1 MAEWKKVIVSGSN
14 AHLNHVTAS
23 GDISASGKL
32 YGNLDENTD
41 QIYVV
46 VYNPNTG
53 ELEYKELNLVS
64 TVSAPNLFVFDPD
77 GERNVDFRLGFDR
90 GSVTQPL
97 TAPYRVSASIDA
109 GSTYSEISA
118 NNNDI
123 NINGSWTDQDISDI
137 QYYLGASVNITGSI
151 DDRRDGLYTN
161 GTDGAYT
168 KQAIKLYLNA
178 VSNTNTAVPEYDTNY
193 APNLNYGNRAFR
205 DGGIGKLEIYVNDNA
220 TPQRTFDLEAS
231 FDAVDSTLNDIR
243 VELFATQSNLDSVGN
258 IDTTKHYRSG
268 SITINTN
275 AQDDGYNYAYIIH
288 TGSKNGEEFRRITNF
303 YEWFYDIAGHGS
315 NHPMVA
321 TAGNTENP
329 TFSEASGHIHYVS
342 GIKFFNSA
350 SADGALY
357 RRMAQ
362 CTKQY
367 KHIYN
372 NAGGIKIS
380 MDTDLISGLT
390 VTQSGA
396 HLLTNPTKTTEDVSS
411 TETVNLASL
420 ADTDQSYD
428 GVTKVTASFSTTFD
442 GVTGFH
448 QPDDF
453 ISSPFGALNTDF
465 NFGTNGIEFENPNKA
480 DKSISFDSIQDFM
493 VNTLDSSSVNN
504 VFENFRG
511 EEKRIISR
519 SYTFGDDPTSST
531 YAWDSTQDV
540 DGDNTGGNEGHS
552 KGLIQYYSHL
562 VYPTKAGDSGN
573 FNPTLGPSSN
583 ANYSSVTAEN
593 RYYIRYFRCPSA
605 AGKEVQVE
613 LVGSGKVCAV
623 GNSNLFYDG
632 SDGINLYIAR
642 LGPASGLTNSA
653 ITSFTDM
660 TGAIRV
666 GAGFSNN
673 THYIP
678 LASTAGNIDYDVTA
692 VGSPSINVTTGT
704 VPIQDANASLGIQT
718 NEYLAVMV
726 VVPQNWTGY
735 IDSMAMRFGG
745 FTGTTTPVHNSYS
758 QF

>member
-1 MAEWKKVIVSGSN
+1 MATWKKVVVSGSN
-14 AHLNHVTAS
+14 AHLNHITAS

-32 YGNLDENTD
+32 YGNLDENID
-41 QIYVV
+41 QTYVV
-46 VYNPNTG
+46 VYNPTTG

-77 GERNVDFRLGFDR
+77 GERTTDFKLGFDR
-90 GSVTQPL
+90 GSITQPI
-97 TAPYRVSASIDA
+97 TAPYRVSASLDA
-109 GSTYSEISA
+109 GSTYGEVSA

-123 NINGSWTDQDISDI
+123 NINGSWTDQDITDQ
-137 QYYLGASVNITGSI
+137 QYYLGASVNITSSI

-161 GTDGAYT
+161 NSDASYS
-168 KQAIKLYLNA
+168 KQAIKLYLNS

-193 APNLNYGNRAFR
+193 TPNLNYGNRAFR

-231 FDAVDSTLNDIR
+231 FDAVDSTANDIR

-258 IDTTKHYRSG
+258 ADTTKHYRSG

-288 TGSKNGEEFRRITNF
+288 TGSKDGEEFRRITNF
-303 YEWFYDIAGHGS
+303 YEWFYDISGHGS
-315 NHPMVA
+315 SHPMVA
-321 TAGNTENP
+321 TAGNTEDP
-329 TFSEASGHIHYVS
+329 TFSEAAGHIHYVS

-350 SADGALY
+350 SADGAIY

-372 NAGGIKIS
+372 NAGGLKIS
-380 MDTDLISGLT
+380 MDTDLIAGLT
-390 VTQSGA
+390 VTQSGT
-396 HLLTNPTKTTEDVSS
+396 HLLANPTKTVESVSS
-411 TETVNLASL
+411 TEVVNLASL

-428 GVTKVTASFSTTFD
+428 GITKATASFSPTFD
-442 GVTGFH
+442 NVTGFH

-453 ISSPFGALNTDF
+453 IDSPFGALNTDF

-480 DKSISFDSIQDFM
+480 DKSVSFDSIQDFM
-493 VNTLDSSSVNN
+493 VNTLDSSSVDN

-511 EEKRIISR
+511 EEKRIVSR
-519 SYTFGDDPTSST
+519 SYQFGDDPTSSA
-531 YAWDSTQDV
+531 YAWDSTEDI
-540 DGDNTGGNEGHS
+540 DGDNTGNNEGHS

-562 VYPTKAGDSGN
+562 VYPTKAGDNGN

-583 ANYSSVTAEN
+583 ANYSSVTSEN

-623 GNSNLFYDG
+623 GNTNLFSDG
-632 SDGINLYIAR
+632 TDGINLYIAR
-642 LGPASGLTNSA
+642 LGPASGLSNSA

-673 THYIP
+673 THHIP
-678 LASTAGNIDYDVTA
+678 LASTAVNIDYDVTA
-692 VGSPSINVTTGT
+692 VGSPSINVTTGV
-704 VPIQDANASLGIQT
+704 VPIQDANATLGIQT

-735 IDSMAMRFGG
+735 IQSMAMRFGG
-745 FTGTTTPVHNSYS
+745 FTGATTPIHNSYS
-758 QF
+758 QY